1 MYYLPR
7 RATGWIK
14 LPDGCPS
21 KRQLLYTGH
30 SRAAVKKSKKEKAA
44 LSERPFQPNH
54 VAFTDS

>member
-30 SRAAVKKSKKEKAA
+30 SLTAVKKSKKEKAA
-44 LSERPFQPNH
+44 LSERPFNQKQI
-54 VAFTDS
+54 AFTDS